1 MNAVRERC
9 DEKDVAVV
17 AVNWFEDWGNYKS
30 GQRMQQFLTS
40 TKPQVPL
47 VEGTKTLT
55 DKLGGVDRIPTLF
68 VFDRNEREAFS
79 FVHLQGEEKMH
90 VETDE
95 LIGVLDALQ

>member
-1 MNAVRERC
+1 
-9 DEKDVAVV
+9 
-17 AVNWFEDWGNYKS
+17 
-30 GQRMQQFLTS
+30 MQQFLTS

>member
-1 MNAVRERC
+1 MNAVRERY
-9 DEKDVAVV
+9 DEKDVAIV

-30 GQRMQQFLTS
+30 GKRMQQFLAS
-40 TKPQVPL
+40 TKPQFPL

-55 DKLGGVDRIPTLF
+55 DKLEESTASQLCSSSVATGAKHFL
-68 VFDRNEREAFS
+68 
-79 FVHLQGEEKMH
+79 FVHLQGAEKMH